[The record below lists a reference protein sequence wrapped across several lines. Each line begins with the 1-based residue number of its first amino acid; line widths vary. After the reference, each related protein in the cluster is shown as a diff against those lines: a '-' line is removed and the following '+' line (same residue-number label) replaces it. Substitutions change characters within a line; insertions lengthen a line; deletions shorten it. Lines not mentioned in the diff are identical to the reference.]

1 MSKFEDVREPLG
13 EVHYPPEVEKA
24 LQAVT
29 EVPEDLEAQAEF
41 YDKVQHSLTSR
52 LREES

>member
-1 MSKFEDVREPLG
+1 MSKFEEVREPLG
-13 EVHYPPEVEKA
+13 EVHYPPEVENA

-41 YDKVQHSLTSR
+41 FDKVQHSLTSR

>member
-1 MSKFEDVREPLG
+1 MSIFDEYREPLG
-13 EVHYPPEVEKA
+13 EVHYPPEVERA
-24 LQAVT
+24 LEAVT

-41 YDKVQHSLTSR
+41 FDKIQHSLTSR

>member
-1 MSKFEDVREPLG
+1 MTIFDEYREPLG

-24 LQAVT
+24 LEAVT

-41 YDKVQHSLTSR
+41 FDKIQHSLTSR